1 MTTKRRTYAVIAG
14 GGTAG
19 HVLPAIAVAEALID
33 RGYSADEIHYM
44 GAKRG
49 VERRLVPPTM
59 LPHTLL
65 DVSGL
70 QRRVTVS
77 NLWFLPRMVKA
88 LWLTDRLFADIR
100 PRVVVSVG
108 GYASLPAVL
117 AARRRS
123 IPVVVV
129 SYDRPPGRA
138 SRLASRWAAAC
149 AVAFED
155 ADLPRT
161 RLTGAPLR
169 RSILAVDRTTDRN
182 DARVRLGVPDDRVL
196 IVVVGGS
203 LGSGVLNRAVEG
215 LIAAEATSRSLAVYH
230 VAGDRDTVAL
240 PEDLD
245 GAEGPWYHRES
256 FVDAVADLYAAAD
269 LWLGRGGASTVHEVS
284 ATGVPA
290 VLVPWSGA
298 AENHQRS
305 NVEWLSTRGAAR
317 LVADGDPE
325 AIVEAVRD
333 LCRDTSAREDLGAR
347 AHALG
352 EVHRSGAM
360 ADLIESVALA

>member
-1 MTTKRRTYAVIAG
+1 MTTRRRTYAVIAG

-33 RGYSADEIHYM
+33 RGHSVDDLHFM
-44 GAKRG
+44 GARRG
-49 VERRLVPPTM
+49 VERRLLPSTM
-59 LPHTLL
+59 IPHTLL

-70 QRRVTVS
+70 QRRLTLS
-77 NLWFLPRMVKA
+77 NLWFLPRMIRA
-88 LWLTDRLFADIR
+88 LWHTDRLFADIR

-117 AARRRS
+117 VARRRK
-123 IPVVVV
+123 IPVIVA

-161 RLTGAPLR
+161 RLTGAPIR
-169 RSILAVDRTTDRN
+169 RSILAVDRAADR
-182 DARVRLGVPDDRVL
+182 DAARARLGVPNDRLLV
-196 IVVVGGS
+196 VVVGGS
-203 LGSGVLNRAVEG
+203 LGSAVLNRAVEG
-215 LIAAEATSRSLAVYH
+215 LIAGEGASTALAVFH
-230 VAGDRDTVAL
+230 VAGERDTVAL
-240 PEDLD
+240 PGRLN
-245 GAEGPWYHRES
+245 GADGPWYRREN
-256 FVDAVADLYAAAD
+256 FVDNVADLYAAAD
-269 LWLGRGGASTVHEVS
+269 LWLGRGGASTVHEVAAS
-284 ATGVPA
+284 GVPA

-298 AENHQRS
+298 AEDHQRS

-317 LVADGDPE
+317 FVADGE
-325 AIVEAVRD
+325 SEQIVEAVLD
-333 LCRDTSAREDLGAR
+333 LCRDASAREELGQR

-352 EVHRSGAM
+352 DVHRSGAM